1 MIPLILTVFCSTG
14 IALLLKYNDTRGGNA
29 IVLLAGNYFVAALV
43 SLFYLL
49 TGPDDYYSHYTLI
62 FGALLGLFFV
72 LTFFA
77 FARAVSVAG
86 TALATV
92 SSRLSVVVP
101 LTMSVI
107 IFNENPSI
115 YQMTG
120 FLVTAGTIY
129 LFYLSLR
136 SGKSAQ
142 LKLRGYLYLL
152 TILIGIGIN
161 DFCIKLFQV
170 WRPVSERPF
179 FLFMIFTSACLLSV
193 SYVIGR
199 GIKPEART
207 ILTGFVLGVPN
218 VYSTVFLL
226 AALSQLAAIIVYPVV
241 NIGIILL
248 TSLLAMLLWRDRLNK
263 FGLLALFSGIIAIF
277 LLSL

>member
-1 MIPLILTVFCSTG
+1 MIPLILTVFCSTS

-49 TGPDDYYSHYTLI
+49 TGPDDYYSHDTLI

-115 YQMTG
+115 YQMIG

-136 SGKSAQ
+136 NGNSAK

-152 TILIGIGIN
+152 TILVGIGIN
-161 DFCIKLFQV
+161 DFCIKLFQA

-193 SYVIGR
+193 SYVVGR